1 MCFYLFLFITFN
13 EASLVRQFHF
23 ILSIR
28 RRRRSTADVDASFW
42 DKLSFNSIN
51 LHHIARVLKCEA
63 EKNMLLLFLK
73 CSKEDVSVKLGKAI
87 ESVPAVHISNPKTLD
102 FQVTIIIF

>member
-1 MCFYLFLFITFN
+1 
-13 EASLVRQFHF
+13 
-23 ILSIR
+23 
-28 RRRRSTADVDASFW
+28 
-42 DKLSFNSIN
+42 
-51 LHHIARVLKCEA
+51 
-63 EKNMLLLFLK
+63 MLLFFLK